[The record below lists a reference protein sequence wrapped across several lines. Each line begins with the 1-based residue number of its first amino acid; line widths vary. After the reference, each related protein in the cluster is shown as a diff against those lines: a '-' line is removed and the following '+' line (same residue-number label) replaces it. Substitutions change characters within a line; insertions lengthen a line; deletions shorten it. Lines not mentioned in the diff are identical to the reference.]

1 MTDREKERER
11 DSDIDIDLLPLE
23 PGMNKKIHEL
33 FFN

>member
-1 MTDREKERER
+1 MTERER
-11 DSDIDIDLLPLE
+11 KRERVSDIDIDLLPLE